1 MVCKFKSICRR
12 PAEDSSVLSS
22 GTFGRI
28 SWNVFIMLSQLNK
41 SFSRTKTKEKDK
53 KTGVLK
59 IIKVIIII
67 KWTWGGVF
75 PKICNLT
82 PTSSPI
88 PHLVPRILVSPSSYA
103 LGTMLPPP
111 FLQLGTK
118 EYPPNC
124 LNWHNMGYYGI
135 SANLVQVFI
144 SS

>member
-1 MVCKFKSICRR
+1 MVYKFKSIRRR

-53 KTGVLK
+53 TGVLK

-67 KWTWGGVF
+67 KWTWRGFF

-82 PTSSPI
+82 PTSSPT

-103 LGTMLPPP
+103 LGTRLPPP

-118 EYPPNC
+118 EYLPNC
-124 LNWHNMGYYGI
+124 LNWHSMGYYGI